1 MSEKQRIL
9 IADDSEMNR
18 AILTEMLGEEYEILE
33 AEDGQQAIEQ
43 MQQHSNIDL
52 LLLDIMMPVKD
63 GFDVLA
69 AMNKYHWIDE
79 LPVIMISAENATSFV
94 ERAYDLG
101 ASDYISRPFDMAVVR
116 RRVVNTLMLYGKQKR
131 LVQLVADQIYEN
143 EKSNSLMITILSHI
157 VEFRNGESGLH
168 VLHIRT
174 FTEMILRKLVKMTDK
189 YKLSEADIALISTA
203 SALHDIGKINIP
215 ESILNK
221 PGKLT
226 REEFEIMKT
235 HTTIGDKILHDLPF
249 QQDAPLVKIAC
260 QICRWHHERYDG
272 RGYPDGLKGD
282 DIPIGAQAVALADV
296 YDALTSERCYK
307 KAFDHDTALH
317 MILNGECGTFNP
329 LLMECLVEISEQLR
343 AELQSRSMD
352 PTDRNYL
359 AEAQHISEK
368 VLHNENLPG
377 QDNARRALSA
387 SSIKTDFYFHHTHAV
402 QYDYSAAT
410 NVLTLSDWAVRH
422 LHAPKSQ
429 QLTADSSQYF
439 ISPDDTRK
447 LQKLLHATTPQ
458 DPDVKMKAQLPVDGQ
473 YRWHRIYAR
482 AIWSDDT
489 PPVYLGS
496 VGECHD
502 VQGAAL
508 PDMGD
513 NICLGD
519 TEGIQT
525 MMQGLGQIFDVVR
538 LVNVKNN
545 TIWTFD
551 ANGHLQATKHPC
563 FAVWNKSIPCSN
575 CSSYRA
581 FTQQK
586 QVCKLE
592 FCDGKTY
599 QVLSKYIEVD
609 NTPCVLELVAKLE
622 ENPLMTVDGRNLLTD
637 NMSAYSQALYRDPLT
652 NAYNRRYYN
661 EQSEAFANAEGVAMI
676 DVDNF
681 KSANDTYGHQAGDET
696 LRLIVRSIT
705 DCIRSSDI
713 LIRYGGDE
721 FLLFF
726 PTIPADIFGSRLEEI
741 RRSVE
746 ALTIPGCKNFRPTV
760 SVGGVYGAHPL
771 VDAIHRADLKM
782 YEAKREK
789 NHVCVQILPPPARE
803 FDVSES

>member
-1 MSEKQRIL
+1 MSDKQRIL

-33 AEDGQQAIEQ
+33 AENGQQAIE
-43 MQQHSNIDL
+43 MIEKNSAIDL

-63 GFDVLA
+63 GFDVLT
-69 AMNKYHWIDE
+69 AMNQYHWIDE

-101 ASDYISRPFDMAVVR
+101 ATDYISRPFDMAVVR

-131 LVQLVADQIYEN
+131 LMQLVADQIYEN

-174 FTEMILRKLVKMTDK
+174 FTEMILRKLITMTDK
-189 YKLSEADIALISTA
+189 YPLTETEISLITMA

-215 ESILNK
+215 ETILNK

-226 REEFEIMKT
+226 QEEFEIMKT
-235 HTTIGDKILHDLPF
+235 HTTIGDKILHKLPF
-249 QQDAPLVKIAC
+249 EQDAPLVKTAR

-329 LLMECLVEISEQLR
+329 LLMECLVEISEDLR
-343 AELQSRSMD
+343 SKLHSGTVD
-352 PTDRNYL
+352 HDYL
-359 AEAQHISEK
+359 AEAQQISAK
-368 VLHNENLPG
+368 VLHNSNLPE
-377 QDNARRALSA
+377 QDNTSRALSA
-387 SSIKTDFYFHHTHAV
+387 SSIKTDFFLHHTHSV
-402 QYDYSAAT
+402 QFDYSAAT
-410 NVLTLSDWAVRH
+410 NVLTLSDYAVRH
-422 LHAPKSQ
+422 LHGPQTQ
-429 QLTADSSQYF
+429 QLAEATSQYF
-439 ISPDDTRK
+439 FSQDDMGK

-458 DPDVKMKAQLPVDGQ
+458 NPEVKMRAQLPVDGK
-473 YRWHRIYAR
+473 YRWFRVYAR

-489 PPVYLGS
+489 NPVYLGA
-496 VGECHD
+496 VGECHP
-502 VQGAAL
+502 VQGTEL
-508 PDMGD
+508 PDKGE
-513 NICLGD
+513 NVNLGT
-519 TEGIQT
+519 TEGVQA
-525 MMQGLGQIFDVVR
+525 MMRGMEQIFDVVR
-538 LVNVKNN
+538 LVDVKKN
-545 TIWTFD
+545 TVWTFD
-551 ANGHLQATKHPC
+551 ETGKLKPTNHPC
-563 FAVWNKSIPCSN
+563 HAVWNKNLPCSN
-575 CSSYRA
+575 CSSFRA
-581 FTQQK
+581 FTQHRQIS
-586 QVCKLE
+586 KLE
-592 FCDGKTY
+592 FNDGKTY

-609 NTPCVLELVAKLE
+609 GTPCVLELVSKLE
-622 ENPLMTVDGRNLLTD
+622 ENPLLTVDGRNLLSD

-652 NAYNRRYYN
+652 NAYNRRYYT

-681 KSANDTYGHQAGDET
+681 KTANDTYGHQAGDET
-696 LRLIVRSIT
+696 LRLIVRGIT

-726 PTIPADIFGSRLEEI
+726 PSIPSDIFASRLEEI
-741 RRSVE
+741 RRRVE
-746 ALTIPGCKNFRPTV
+746 SITVPGCPNFKPTV
-760 SVGGVYGAHPL
+760 SIGGVYGAHPL
-771 VDAIHRADLKM
+771 ADAIHRADLKM
-782 YEAKREK
+782 YDAKHER
-789 NHVCVQILPPPARE
+789 NHVSVSIFFFPPPQRD
-803 FDVSES
+803 FDVE